1 MNKSGFFF
9 LFLLLWAAAGPC
21 SASAFYPDLVVNYSD
36 FSYVSSVAVGYQY
49 VNFGTTHGIIRYDRV
64 NDRWD
69 LPLTSI
75 DDFYDRRIYDV
86 KASFDDNNLWV
97 KTDIGS
103 YEYDATLESWRM
115 NDDFS
120 NEMTQG
126 RHLSPDPFYL
136 PPWGFNYMTS
146 GYLVDD
152 YGREFRLTDILDD
165 SWSTL
170 WIGTWG
176 LGAARADIDN
186 RKIRRL
192 NFGLLYNDITTICL
206 KDSVLWMGGLIDSA
220 YRTGVTGFD
229 WRSNQFSYVEFTADQ
244 NLFNSDIYDLSADG
258 DSLYAATSEGVW
270 VIDMKE
276 GKFVKR
282 LSRRAGIPDD
292 LVLSVLASDH
302 YLFTGTQFGLGILEM
317 FTDTSD
323 QVSHVLMPSAT
334 VNCLEKIDED
344 IWIGTDNGVFRYS
357 LDRKKIGRLS
367 ADELA
372 GFWHITDFYQAGGKM
387 WVAGEHEL
395 ASIDLATAAINVYP
409 EVLNYSDVRAVA
421 AVDTLVAVATGN
433 GLLLI
438 YDGEKTRHQLFTK
451 NDGIISNDIR
461 DLVFDGDYLWLA
473 TDRGLT
479 RFWYK
484 NPAL

>member
-1 MNKSGFFF
+1 MNKSGLTF
-9 LFLLLWAAAGPC
+9 LFLLALAAGRP
-21 SASAFYPDLVVNYSD
+21 SASVFYPDLVVNYSD
-36 FSYVSSVAVGYQY
+36 FSYVTSVSVGYQY
-49 VNFGTTHGIIRYDRV
+49 VNFGTTHGIIRYDRI

-75 DDFYDRRIYDV
+75 DDFYDRKIYDV
-86 KASFDDNNLWV
+86 KASFDDDNLWAR
-97 KTDIGS
+97 TDLGY
-103 YEYDATLESWRM
+103 YEYNGTLQSWRIV
-115 NDDFS
+115 DGFPD
-120 NEMTQG
+120 EVTQG

-176 LGAARADIDN
+176 LGAARADVDN
-186 RKIRRL
+186 RKIKLL
-192 NFGLLYNDITTICL
+192 NFGLLYSDITTICL
-206 KDSVLWMGGLIDSA
+206 NDSVLWMGGLIDSA
-220 YRTGVTGFD
+220 YRMGVTGFD
-229 WRSNQFSYVEFTADQ
+229 WRHNDFDYVEFTGDRK
-244 NLFNSDIYDLSADG
+244 LFASDIYDLSADG
-258 DSLYAATSEGVW
+258 NYLYAATAEGIW
-270 VIDMKE
+270 VIDARE
-276 GKFVKR
+276 GKFVER

-292 LVLSVLASDH
+292 LVLSVLIADN
-302 YLFTGTQFGLGILEM
+302 YLFAGTQFGLGVLEM
-317 FTDTSD
+317 DSDTSE
-323 QVSHVLMPSAT
+323 QVSRVMIPSAT
-334 VNCLEKIDED
+334 VNCLERVDDD

-357 LDRKKIGRLS
+357 LDRNKMGRLA

-372 GFWHITDFYQAGGKM
+372 GFWHINDFYYADGKM
-387 WVAGEHEL
+387 WVTAENEL
-395 ASIDLATAAINVYP
+395 ASIDLASAAIEVYP
-409 EVLNYSDVRAVA
+409 EVLNYSGVRAVA
-421 AVDTLVAVATGN
+421 ATDTLVAVATGN
-433 GLLLI
+433 GLLMI
-438 YDGEKTRHQLFTK
+438 YNGEKTRHQLFTT